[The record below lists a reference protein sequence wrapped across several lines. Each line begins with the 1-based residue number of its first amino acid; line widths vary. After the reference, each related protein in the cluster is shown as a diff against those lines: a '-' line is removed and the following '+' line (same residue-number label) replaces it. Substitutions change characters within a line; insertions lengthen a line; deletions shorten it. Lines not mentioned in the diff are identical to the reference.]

1 MDIIGNGLIA
11 NKFREF
17 CLNEN
22 FLIFAAGVSNSQEQN
37 KINFERENNL
47 LKNIFEKYKEKRIIY
62 FSTCSLNT
70 NEVSEYKIHKENI
83 EQYIKNNF
91 KCYTIFRLPQVVGIA
106 NNKTLICSF
115 IRDLKYGK
123 SILVQSNAT
132 RHLLDVDDIPRLTKL
147 ILNNNIYENRIINIA
162 PLHSI
167 DIYSIIDFIA
177 SELNID
183 FKYEMINKGF
193 KQNIVMS
200 PLIDVVDKEDIILQK
215 NYWKLVIRKYVKSI
229 YSLV

>member
-1 MDIIGNGLIA
+1 MNIIGNGLIA

-17 CLNEN
+17 FLNEN
-22 FLIFAAGVSNSQEQN
+22 LLIFAAGVSNSQEQN

-47 LKNIFEKYKEKRIIY
+47 LKNTFEKYKEKKIIY
-62 FSTCSLNT
+62 FSTCSLST

-91 KCYTIFRLPQVVGIA
+91 KCYAIFRLPQVVGIA

-147 ILNNNIYENRIINIA
+147 ILDNNIYENRIINIA

-183 FKYEMINKGF
+183 FKYEMNNKGF
-193 KQNIVMS
+193 KQNIEMT
-200 PLIDVVDKEDIILQK
+200 PLIDIVEKEDIILQE
-215 NYWKLVIRKYVKSI
+215 NYWKLVIKKYIKNI
-229 YSLV
+229 YALV